1 MRWRFTP
8 RPSPQSQT
16 NHGKGE
22 LDMTKRWHVSSD
34 WRAYLFWLV
43 LAWAIGL
50 GSLAVTVL
58 RGQ

>member
-1 MRWRFTP
+1 M
-8 RPSPQSQT
+8 

-22 LDMTKRWHVSSD
+22 LEMTKRWNVSSD
-34 WRAYLFWLV
+34 WLAYLFWLV
-43 LAWAIGL
+43 LAWAINL

>member
-1 MRWRFTP
+1 
-8 RPSPQSQT
+8 
-16 NHGKGE
+16 
-22 LDMTKRWHVSSD
+22 MTKRWHVSSD